1 MMQENDPTNWGIAT
15 WALAVGMSLLGGLV
29 SWYSRI
35 KAGHPLVFNFVEFL
49 GESVTSAF
57 VGLMSFMILD
67 SFGYPWGICA
77 AAAGI
82 SGNMAPK
89 LLCMVKQMIEDRF
102 NYINGGS
109 KR

>member
-1 MMQENDPTNWGIAT
+1 MQENDPTNWSAAT
-15 WALAVGMSLLGGLV
+15 WGLAVGMSLLGGFV

-89 LLCMVKQMIEDRF
+89 LLSMVKQAIEDRF
-102 NYINGGS
+102 SYINKGN
-109 KR
+109 R